1 QTLAVGELIARVGV
15 AGADGARERAPA
27 SAASVDGEGPAAA
40 APATVPGGAVPARED
55 SGPAPVSPRADER
68 GRVKASP
75 LARRIA
81 RERGI
86 DLGGLAGS
94 GPGGRIVKAD
104 VQASLQVQPP
114 PPAQAGGAGPAQS
127 AEAGAPPAEAPG

>member
-1 QTLAVGELIARVGV
+1 M
-15 AGADGARERAPA
+15 ADIVMPRLSDTME
-27 SAASVDGEGPAAA
+27 EG
-40 APATVPGGAVPARED
+40 TILRWLG
-55 SGPAPVSPRADER
+55 R
-68 GRVKASP
+68 GTASP

-127 AEAGAPPAEAPG
+127 AEAGARPAEAPGGLAAQLAGAKG